1 MPAQVKYRY
10 TSHCCRD
17 IKKTQA
23 FYQDVLGFSLV
34 ETRDSNH
41 EMTAKLLRM
50 SWPFVVN
57 LVFLEKDAFMIE
69 LQDFALHGVRGEG
82 DWVPNRAGLQFVSLD
97 CKDLPGVLR
106 KVATHGGVVLEDTH
120 TGMSCCVLDPD
131 GQVLELL
138 DMRVYAGAG
147 LPKDAAQM
155 PAVDAAWPA
164 TTFRHL
170 AQVVGDMPTSRR
182 FYEELLGFSF
192 VLARNSSRPGTAKLL
207 RMPWPME
214 LDLTFLVKDG
224 MELELMRYPSHGTQP
239 AQEWITNRPGL
250 GFCHLDVRDLAQ
262 VLKEVPRYG
271 GRVIEETN
279 LGRACIV
286 YDPDGQPVELVGI
299 A

>member
-1 MPAQVKYRY
+1 MMASDVSFRY
-10 TSHCCRD
+10 AAHTCRD
-17 IKKTQA
+17 LEKTVA
-23 FYQDVLGFSLV
+23 FYQQVLGFGFEERRS
-34 ETRDSNH
+34 S
-41 EMTAKLLRM
+41 
-50 SWPFVVN
+50 SS
-57 LVFLEKDAFMIE
+57 KD
-69 LQDFALHGVRGEG
+69 
-82 DWVPNRAGLQFVSLD
+82 
-97 CKDLPGVLR
+97 
-106 KVATHGGVVLEDTH
+106 
-120 TGMSCCVLDPD
+120 
-131 GQVLELL
+131 
-138 DMRVYAGAG
+138 
-147 LPKDAAQM
+147 
-155 PAVDAAWPA
+155 
-164 TTFRHL
+164 
-170 AQVVGDMPTSRR
+170 
-182 FYEELLGFSF
+182 
-192 VLARNSSRPGTAKLL
+192 TAKLL